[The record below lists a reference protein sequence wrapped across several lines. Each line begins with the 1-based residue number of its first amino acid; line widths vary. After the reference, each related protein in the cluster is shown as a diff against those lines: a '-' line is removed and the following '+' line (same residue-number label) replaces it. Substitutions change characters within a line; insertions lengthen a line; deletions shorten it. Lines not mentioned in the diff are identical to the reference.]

1 MPPVLSTAP
10 TEQAGLLG
18 LLIGQLAE
26 GPIGHHPLFEAALLW
41 SGHRPAGWRE
51 LGPPTPRRHVTIIRL
66 DRLDPALRA
75 ARLLCG
81 LTWAVV
87 EDGPGGTHDVAVS
100 AAEWHRIIRCLTA
113 TRREGARRL
122 GVRGPGVDNRP
133 LALAAW
139 RAALL
144 GSLKELD
151 SQRLTVRIAN
161 RPLRDLLLAAAPALE
176 LDPICY
182 SRRADEFCMVIS
194 GRRNVLRLI
203 ELATG

>member
-1 MPPVLSTAP
+1 MPPVLATAP

-18 LLIGQLAE
+18 MLIGHLAE
-26 GPIGHHPLFEAALLW
+26 GPIGQHPLFEAALLW
-41 SGHRPAGWRE
+41 SGHRPEGWRE

-66 DRLDPALRA
+66 DRQDPALRA
-75 ARLLCG
+75 ARLLSG

-87 EDGPGGTHDVAVS
+87 EDGPGGSHDVAVS
-100 AAEWHRIIRCLTA
+100 ATEWHRIIRCLTA
-113 TRREGARRL
+113 TRRDGARRL
-122 GVRGPGVDNRP
+122 GLRGSAIDHRQ

-151 SQRLTVRIAN
+151 AQRLTVRVQN

-182 SRRADEFCMVIS
+182 SVRADEFCMAIT

-203 ELATG
+203 EITTS